1 MKRSLSF
8 HSCSLSIAFHEKDT
22 KMECNSLI
30 YVYRNN
36 KHVMYKIC
44 ETQGNILICRQ
55 QGYYPVV
62 YKETPEISWET
73 VGVYKEGGLSDDNV
87 CLLYT
92 SPSPRDS

>member
-1 MKRSLSF
+1 
-8 HSCSLSIAFHEKDT
+8 
-22 KMECNSLI
+22 
-30 YVYRNN
+30 
-36 KHVMYKIC
+36 MYKIC

-87 CLLYT
+87 FVLKQHVCGKVLRVLNLLIT
-92 SPSPRDS
+92 CPINVLREC